1 MTFRE
6 SFKSRSS
13 LTAPAVR
20 DYLNAYPS
28 ELLAFRDYS
37 QSLYDSGYLDYDSTL
52 LLLLIRSAFAGFAQ
66 NEGFLAEPTEK
77 KATVA
82 IPATQSRST
91 TSWALFFCVLP
102 ALAYHGKAT
111 AADAGAAD
119 AIATVAEDAAAT
131 TISLST
137 EVTGDDPEIYN
148 AVTSGSGTVII
159 TGAESISYSP
169 ATNFYGTEY
178 ITYDVRST
186 DSSTGAVTVD

>member
-1 MTFRE
+1 M
-6 SFKSRSS
+6 SKSAP
-13 LTAPAVR
+13 TA
-20 DYLNAYPS
+20 
-28 ELLAFRDYS
+28 
-37 QSLYDSGYLDYDSTL
+37 T
-52 LLLLIRSAFAGFAQ
+52 
-66 NEGFLAEPTEK
+66 
-77 KATVA
+77 
-82 IPATQSRST
+82 RST

-148 AVTSGSGTVII
+148 AVTSSSGTVII

-186 DSSTGAVTVD
+186 DSSTTVADSVTISEDASQTTINVVSTAPGKRYMYSSRT